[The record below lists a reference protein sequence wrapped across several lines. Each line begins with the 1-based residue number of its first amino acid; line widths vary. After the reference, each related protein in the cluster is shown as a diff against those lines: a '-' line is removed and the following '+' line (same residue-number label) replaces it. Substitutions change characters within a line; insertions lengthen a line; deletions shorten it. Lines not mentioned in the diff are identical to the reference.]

1 MKLSTDNTNDSST
14 KYTYTIDFLVPY
26 GSHGGIESVLN
37 DTALSLLQQNIR
49 VRVIQLSKA
58 SNRWVHPDI
67 EFYTISQSAPFND
80 VTEYIPLCKQY
91 LISLGAPD
99 IIIATPFPMLTMF
112 IKLALLETNMTSKII
127 SWLHAPIKAYDDNAA
142 GGPECLNYADL
153 VLVLSR
159 SNYHIIHSFNPDINI
174 RLVKNPIDIDSL
186 HFYSHYNTKSRNLYY
201 IGRLSQE
208 KNVSLIINAISNT
221 TDKWELTII
230 GDGNERNS
238 LENLTKE
245 LHLTDRIHFIGWQTR
260 PWDYVQSPA
269 ALVLSSDYEG
279 FPLVCNE
286 ALASGIPVIS
296 TKVDGVVDIIC
307 NGANG
312 YLYDSQN
319 ELTDI
324 LNYMALHS
332 IPDFNPTECR
342 NAILPY
348 NKPDVLNDI
357 TNTILSII

>member
-1 MKLSTDNTNDSST
+1 M
-14 KYTYTIDFLVPY
+14 
-26 GSHGGIESVLN
+26 
-37 DTALSLLQQNIR
+37 Q
-49 VRVIQLSKA
+49 
-58 SNRWVHPDI
+58 
-67 EFYTISQSAPFND
+67 
-80 VTEYIPLCKQY
+80 
-91 LISLGAPD
+91 
-99 IIIATPFPMLTMF
+99 
-112 IKLALLETNMTSKII
+112 
-127 SWLHAPIKAYDDNAA
+127 
-142 GGPECLNYADL
+142 
-153 VLVLSR
+153 
-159 SNYHIIHSFNPDINI
+159 
-174 RLVKNPIDIDSL
+174 
-186 HFYSHYNTKSRNLYY
+186 
-201 IGRLSQE
+201 
-208 KNVSLIINAISNT
+208 
-221 TDKWELTII
+221 
-230 GDGNERNS
+230 

-307 NGANG
+307 NGING
-312 YLYDSQN
+312 YLYNSQN

>member
-49 VRVIQLSKA
+49 VRVIQLSK
-58 SNRWVHPDI
+58 SNNHWVHPDI

-80 VTEYIPLCKQY
+80 VTDYIPLCKQY

-142 GGPECLNYADL
+142 GGPECLNYSDL

-174 RLVKNPIDIDSL
+174 RLVRNPIDIDSL
-186 HFYSHYNTKSRNLYY
+186 HFYPHYNTKSKNLYY
-201 IGRLSQE
+201 IGRLSSE
-208 KNVSLIINAISNT
+208 KNVSLIINAISNAV
-221 TDKWELTII
+221 DKWELTII

-286 ALASGIPVIS
+286 AKLS
-296 TKVDGVVDIIC
+296 
-307 NGANG
+307 
-312 YLYDSQN
+312 
-319 ELTDI
+319 LT
-324 LNYMALHS
+324 
-332 IPDFNPTECR
+332 P
-342 NAILPY
+342 
-348 NKPDVLNDI
+348 
-357 TNTILSII
+357 